1 MNQKSTCFTVFAPR
15 CAGYLM
21 QRGFVLVESKPDK
34 FNPGKTVFFFNKT
47 PELLQAIED
56 YKASRK

>member
-1 MNQKSTCFTVFAPR
+1 
-15 CAGYLM
+15 M